1 MLLLL
6 VGCGDKAKD
15 LHDTAQLKENRTTW
29 PQGRRGNREQ
39 EIVELNFKDYRC
51 GMNGL
56 AELELFGD
64 DPVTRNAERPELTGE
79 VGNKI
84 DLAAQHHCKIFQRRD
99 ISSDL

>member
-15 LHDTAQLKENRTTW
+15 LHDTAQLKEQQNNMAARSAR
-29 PQGRRGNREQ
+29 QSRAENCR
-39 EIVELNFKDYRC
+39 VDFKNYRC